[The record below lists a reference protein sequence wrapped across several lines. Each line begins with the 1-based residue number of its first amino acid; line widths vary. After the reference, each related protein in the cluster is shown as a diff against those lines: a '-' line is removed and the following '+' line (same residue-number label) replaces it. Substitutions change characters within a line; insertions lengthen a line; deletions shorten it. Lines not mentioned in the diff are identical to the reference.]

1 MMRNITTIALLF
13 AALMSG
19 ACQQDTTL
27 NQPFTVHAEIMGA
40 CDADDA
46 PLAAPAAIKPA
57 SNVVIGTKSVY
68 AFYADAEFI
77 LQYGGKVF
85 IERGGKQGEPIPA
98 KVFQLEPG
106 VWVAEIEGGQ
116 YIKVF
121 AESGNTNIDLDGEF
135 QTYRKN

>member
-1 MMRNITTIALLF
+1 MIRNITTVIALLF

-19 ACQQDTTL
+19 ACQSSDTTS
-27 NQPFTVHAEIMGA
+27 NQFTVHSEIMGA
-40 CDADDA
+40 CDAAD
-46 PLAAPAAIKPA
+46 APAAPVIKPA
-57 SNVVIGTKSVY
+57 SNITIGAQSVY

-85 IERGGKQGEPIPA
+85 IERGGKQAEPIPA
-98 KVFQLEPG
+98 KVFQEKPG
-106 VWVAEIEGGQ
+106 IWIAEIEGGQ

>member
-1 MMRNITTIALLF
+1 MRNITTICLLL
-13 AALMSG
+13 AALANGS
-19 ACQQDTTL
+19 CQSDTTTS
-27 NQPFTVHAEIMGA
+27 NQTFTVHSEIMGA
-40 CDADDA
+40 CDAADA
-46 PLAAPAAIKPA
+46 PEITPA
-57 SNVVIGTKSVY
+57 SNITVGTQSVY
-68 AFYADAEFI
+68 AFYQDAEFI

-98 KVFQLEPG
+98 KVFQLERG
-106 VWVAEIEGGQ
+106 VWIAEIEGGQ

>member
-1 MMRNITTIALLF
+1 MRNITTIWLLF

-19 ACQQDTTL
+19 ACQSDTTS
-27 NQPFTVHAEIMGA
+27 NHFTVHSEIMGV

-46 PLAAPAAIKPA
+46 PAAPVIKPA
-57 SNVVIGTKSVY
+57 SNITIGAQSVY